1 MNQVISEF
9 SSHPAIVT
17 VYVSKFW
24 ILLLQ
29 EQELNEQNQ
38 SSSLNV
44 LNIKQCALEIIQ
56 LVLLSASS
64 NEATIVI

>member
-9 SSHPAIVT
+9 SSHPDIVI

-24 ILLLQ
+24 IRLLQ

-38 SSSLNV
+38 SSSPNV

-56 LVLLSASS
+56 LVLLSPSS